1 MENIILLINFLVM
14 IAFNMAHPV
23 TPMMI
28 QTLGLPD
35 YMFGVFFSMMAISN
49 FVMSP
54 IWGKWSDQAGRKRYL
69 AIGTI
74 LYGLSQ
80 FGFGLSTQVLPILFF
95 RALGGIGAACF
106 SIVMI
111 ATVSDVSS
119 PEKRA
124 RNFAWYMATY
134 SLGAGIGSIL
144 GGYIGQ
150 QNGYIASFVTQGIYS
165 IILGIIIFITLKE
178 TNTNPREQKTLYLE
192 HLKFTKSSISLKGD
206 IGVTIIV
213 MALIS
218 LTTTAY
224 NSSINFYIEAV
235 LGLSSTLNGT
245 VTATSAVIALFMNI
259 LITPYLAKKFSVY
272 KSIKVIT
279 LIAGVSLV
287 IGGATTSPVIAGI
300 LIFAFVSSSSMIV
313 PMQQTIVTK
322 IAAENYGEVMGIQ
335 GSAKAL
341 GMIIGSLGAGFI
353 FMIDPELPFI
363 FAGISAILAFYFLT
377 RLKES

>member
-1 MENIILLINFLVM
+1 M
-14 IAFNMAHPV
+14 
-23 TPMMI
+23 
-28 QTLGLPD
+28 
-35 YMFGVFFSMMAISN
+35 
-49 FVMSP
+49 
-54 IWGKWSDQAGRKRYL
+54 
-69 AIGTI
+69 
-74 LYGLSQ
+74 
-80 FGFGLSTQVLPILFF
+80 
-95 RALGGIGAACF
+95 
-106 SIVMI
+106 
-111 ATVSDVSS
+111 
-119 PEKRA
+119 
-124 RNFAWYMATY
+124 
-134 SLGAGIGSIL
+134 
-144 GGYIGQ
+144 
-150 QNGYIASFVTQGIYS
+150 
-165 IILGIIIFITLKE
+165 
-178 TNTNPREQKTLYLE
+178 
-192 HLKFTKSSISLKGD
+192 KGD

-353 FMIDPELPFI
+353 FVIDPELPFI